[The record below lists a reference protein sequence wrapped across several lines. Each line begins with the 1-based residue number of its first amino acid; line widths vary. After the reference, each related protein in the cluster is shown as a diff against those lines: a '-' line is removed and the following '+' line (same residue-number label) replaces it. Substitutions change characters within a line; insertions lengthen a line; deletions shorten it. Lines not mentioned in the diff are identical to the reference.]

1 MNISYNWLR
10 ELTSVTLTPKDLA
23 ERLTMIGLAVEV
35 VHEVAGDSVLEIDL
49 TSNRPDCLS
58 HQGVAREVA
67 AATDG
72 RVALPEDAP
81 SRVGGRAEDYTAVEI
96 LDADLCPRYA
106 GRVVRGVTIKPSPDW
121 LVKRLEA
128 IGQRPINNVADITN
142 YVLHEQGQPLHAF
155 DLAKLAENRIVVR
168 RAQDGEKIKTLDG
181 VERELDGEML
191 VIADAVRAVA
201 VAGVMGGEET
211 EISDTTRDVLIESAY
226 FNPASVRRTSR
237 TLGLRT
243 EASHRFER
251 GVDYA
256 GVLRAQERC
265 VALICELAGGTATEN
280 AIDVY
285 PKHLEPPMVSLRPE
299 RVKSLTGLNVSSA
312 EMLRILLALGFIQR
326 EAMAA
331 MSTAGKQ
338 SEGASR
344 ALTFIA
350 PTWRVDIEREEDLV
364 EEVARHFGYEKI
376 ATALPASNIAGEYQP
391 SERKRRALRRAM
403 TASGFD
409 EAISFS
415 FIAAEHDERFE
426 LLPNFASGN
435 ESEGEGDSK
444 NNVSG
449 HEVDKNNGS
458 EGHSDDKGEGRFVTL
473 TNPIIEGVTRMRP
486 TLLSGM
492 LDAARHNF
500 NHGTRDV
507 RLFETGRIFATNSEP
522 GKLPLEREAF
532 ALVATGAAIEEGRAG
547 AARELDF
554 YDLKGALEAAVDAM
568 NLRPLRFE
576 AASVKHLREGQ
587 AARILIDPGVM
598 QSAEMSVP
606 PAVAGGSSSHHPPA
620 TAGGTDMPVQSR
632 VIGSI
637 GRLDETVASLYKF
650 RQPIYVAEVDLSA
663 LLDAEERP
671 VLYTPLARH
680 PSVVRDVSLLV
691 GRRVSLAEML
701 EAVAAERLENFR
713 DAKLIDV
720 YEGANLPEGKR
731 SMTLRIEY
739 RADDR
744 TLRDEEVDALHA
756 RLVQVLETKFG
767 AQQR

>member
-10 ELTSVTLTPKDLA
+10 ELTNVALAPRDLA

-35 VHEVAGDSVLEIDL
+35 VHEVKDDFVLEIDL

-58 HQGVAREVA
+58 HLGVAREVA
-67 AATDG
+67 AATGG
-72 RVALPEDAP
+72 RVALTEDAP

-106 GRVVRGVTIKPSPDW
+106 GRVVRGVTIKPSSDW

-155 DLAKLAENRIVVR
+155 DLAKLTEHRIVVR
-168 RAQDGEKIKTLDG
+168 RAAKGEKIKTLDG
-181 VERELDGEML
+181 VERALEEEML
-191 VIADAVRAVA
+191 VIADAERAVA

-211 EISDTTRDVLIESAY
+211 EIADATRDVLIESAY
-226 FNPASVRRTSR
+226 FNPASVRRTAKM
-237 TLGLRT
+237 LGLHT

-285 PKHLEPPMVSLRPE
+285 PKHIEPPMVSLRPE
-299 RVKSLTGLNVSSA
+299 RVKSLTGLDVSSA

-326 EAMAA
+326 EAMVAMGAA
-331 MSTAGKQ
+331 GTAGTL
-338 SEGASR
+338 SDGAIR
-344 ALTFIA
+344 TLTFIA

-376 ATALPASNIAGEYQP
+376 ETALPASNIAGEYQP
-391 SERKRRALRRAM
+391 SERKRRALRRAI
-403 TASGFD
+403 TGNGFD

-415 FIAAEHDERFE
+415 FIAAEYDGRFA

-435 ESEGEGDSK
+435 ESEGDSK
-444 NNVSG
+444 NNESG
-449 HEVDKNNGS
+449 DAGNENKGSSHESGGNNGS
-458 EGHSDDKGEGRFVTL
+458 EGEGNDNSHGRFVTL
-473 TNPIIEGVTRMRP
+473 TNPIIEGVIRMRP
-486 TLLSGM
+486 TLLSGL
-492 LDAARHNF
+492 LDAVRHNF

-507 RLFETGRIFATNSEP
+507 RLFETGRIFAANSEQ
-522 GKLPLEREAF
+522 GKLPVEREAF
-532 ALVATGAAIEEGRAG
+532 ALVATGAGVEEGRAG

-554 YDLKGALEAAVDAM
+554 YDLKGALEASVDAM

-587 AARILIDPGVM
+587 AARVMIDEGR
-598 QSAEMSVP
+598 A
-606 PAVAGGSSSHHPPA
+606 
-620 TAGGTDMPVQSR
+620 
-632 VIGSI
+632 IGSI
-637 GRLDETVASLYKF
+637 GRLDEAVAALYKF
-650 RQPIYVAEVDLSA
+650 RQPVYVAEVDLSA

-671 VLYTPLARH
+671 VLYTPLPRY

-701 EAVAAERLENFR
+701 DAIADEHLENFR
-713 DAKLIDV
+713 DARLVDV

-731 SMTLRIEY
+731 SVTLRIEY

-744 TLRDEEVDALHA
+744 TLRDEEVDAMHA
-756 RLVQVLETKFG
+756 QLVQALEKRFG

>member
-1 MNISYNWLR
+1 MNISYNWLCD
-10 ELTSVTLTPKDLA
+10 LTGVTLAPKDLA

-35 VHEVAGDSVLEIDL
+35 VHEVAGDFVLEIDL

-58 HQGVAREVA
+58 HLGVAREVA
-67 AATDG
+67 VATGG
-72 RVALPEDAP
+72 RVALPEDTP
-81 SRVGGRAEDYTAVEI
+81 SRVAGRAEDYTAVEI
-96 LDADLCPRYA
+96 LDADLCPRYT

-168 RAQDGEKIKTLDG
+168 RAAKGEKIKTLDG
-181 VERELDGEML
+181 VERALEEEML
-191 VIADAVRAVA
+191 VIADATRPVA

-211 EISDTTRDVLIESAY
+211 EIGDATRDVLIESAY
-226 FNPASVRRTSR
+226 FNPASVRRTSKM
-237 TLGLRT
+237 LGLHT

-265 VALICELAGGTATEN
+265 VSLICELAGGTATEN

-299 RVKSLTGLNVSSA
+299 RVKSLTGLDVSSA

-326 EAMAA
+326 DAMAA
-331 MSTAGKQ
+331 MSAAGQQ
-338 SEGASR
+338 SAGASR
-344 ALTFIA
+344 ALTLIA

-364 EEVARHFGYEKI
+364 EEVARHAGYEKI
-376 ATALPASNIAGEYQP
+376 TTQLPASNIAGEYQP
-391 SERKRRALRRAM
+391 SERKRRALRQ
-403 TASGFD
+403 TLVSCGFD

-415 FIAAEHDERFE
+415 FIDAEHDGRFE
-426 LLPNFASGN
+426 LLPDFASVD
-435 ESEGEGDSK
+435 ESEE
-444 NNVSG
+444 
-449 HEVDKNNGS
+449 
-458 EGHSDDKGEGRFVTL
+458 RFITL

-486 TLLSGM
+486 ALLSGM
-492 LDAARHNF
+492 LDAVRHNF

-507 RLFETGRIFATNSEP
+507 RLFETGRIFAANSEQ
-522 GKLPLEREAF
+522 GKLPLEREAL
-532 ALVATGAAIEEGRAG
+532 ALVATGGATEEGRAG
-547 AARELDF
+547 ATHELNF

-568 NLRPLRFE
+568 NLRPLHFE
-576 AASVKHLREGQ
+576 AASVKHLRDG
-587 AARILIDPGVM
+587 
-598 QSAEMSVP
+598 QSA
-606 PAVAGGSSSHHPPA
+606 
-620 TAGGTDMPVQSR
+620 R
-632 VIGSI
+632 VMIDERRAIGSI
-637 GRLDETVASLYKF
+637 GRLDEAVAALYKF
-650 RQPIYVAEVDLSA
+650 RQPVYVAEVDLSA

-701 EAVAAERLENFR
+701 DAITAERLENFSG
-713 DAKLIDV
+713 AKLVDV
-720 YEGANLPEGKR
+720 YEGANLPEGKC

-744 TLRDEEVDALHA
+744 TLRDEDVDALHA
-756 RLVQVLETKFG
+756 RLVELLEKRFG
-767 AQQR
+767 AQLRV

>member
-1 MNISYNWLR
+1 
-10 ELTSVTLTPKDLA
+10 
-23 ERLTMIGLAVEV
+23 MIGLAVEV
-35 VHEVAGDSVLEIDL
+35 VHEVGDDFVLEIDL

-58 HQGVAREVA
+58 HLGVAREVA
-67 AATDG
+67 VATNG

-81 SRVGGRAEDYTAVEI
+81 SRVAGRAEGYTAVEI

-155 DLAKLAENRIVVR
+155 DLSKLTGARVIVR
-168 RAQDGEKIKTLDG
+168 RARKSEKIKTLDG

-191 VIADAVRAVA
+191 VIADAVRPVA

-211 EISDTTRDVLIESAY
+211 EISDATRDVLIESAY
-226 FNPASVRRTSR
+226 FNPASVRRTAKM
-237 TLGLRT
+237 LGLHT

-256 GVLRAQERC
+256 GVTRAQERC
-265 VALICELAGGTATEN
+265 VALICELAGGEATEN

-299 RVKSLTGLNVSSA
+299 RVKSLTGLDVSSA

-326 EAMAA
+326 EAMTAMGAA
-331 MSTAGKQ
+331 GTAAAL
-338 SEGASR
+338 SSGALR

-376 ATALPASNIAGEYQP
+376 ETALPASNIAGEYQP
-391 SERKRRALRRAM
+391 SERKRRALRSAM

-415 FIAAEHDERFE
+415 FIAAEHDGRFE
-426 LLPNFASGN
+426 LLPNFASSN
-435 ESEGEGDSK
+435 ESGG
-444 NNVSG
+444 
-449 HEVDKNNGS
+449 NNGS
-458 EGHSDDKGEGRFVTL
+458 EGGSHDKGDGNDKSGGRFVTL

-486 TLLSGM
+486 TLLSGL
-492 LDAARHNF
+492 LDAVRHNF

-507 RLFETGRIFATNSEP
+507 RLFETGRIFAANSEQ
-522 GKLPLEREAF
+522 GQLPVEREAF
-532 ALVATGAAIEEGRAG
+532 ALLATGAGVEEGRAG
-547 AARELDF
+547 ATRELDF

-576 AASVKHLREGQ
+576 AASFRHLREGQ
-587 AARILIDPGVM
+587 AARVLLDDGR
-598 QSAEMSVP
+598 A
-606 PAVAGGSSSHHPPA
+606 
-620 TAGGTDMPVQSR
+620 
-632 VIGSI
+632 IGSI
-637 GRLDETVASLYKF
+637 GRLDEAVAALYKF
-650 RQPIYVAEVDLSA
+650 RQPVYVAEVDLSM

-671 VLYTPLARH
+671 VLYTPLPRY

-691 GRRVSLAEML
+691 GRRVTVAEML
-701 EAVAAERLENFR
+701 YAIWDEGLENFR
-713 DAKLIDV
+713 AAKMVDV

-731 SMTLRIEY
+731 SVTLRIEY

-744 TLRDEEVDALHA
+744 TLRDEEVDAMHA
-756 RLVQVLETKFG
+756 RLVQALEKRFD
-767 AQQR
+767 AQQRV